1 MSAKDLTPYLNQFFT
16 HCCHQRHY
24 FFDILKCGDPHCTI
38 CKPPRLPRNIFSK
51 LGHLPDP
58 IPGDD
63 GHYKGFHTIFK
74 TPTTEEYRPSKSEKR
89 PKAKSLP
96 FRASVQHVRNTE
108 MMLQCEECSM
118 WRLIYAKRKL
128 KPPERLQLEH
138 SLSDLSFSCGAQLQ
152 DADIPAFLQDI
163 VFVRQLICGEP
174 IEKLYYAAKFADI
187 CIHCASPVATWS
199 DKEEF
204 YPQCE
209 GCSDK
214 PPIQNEKFKKSKKS

>member
-204 YPQCE
+204 YP
-209 GCSDK
+209 
-214 PPIQNEKFKKSKKS
+214 